1 VVEHLSA
8 LDGVSKLVRV
18 MDLDVKWQT
27 FSELSARD
35 LHDVLRLRQMI
46 FIVEQNC
53 AFADADGYDIEAI
66 HGLGR
71 SKAGELVAVARL
83 LTSGC
88 KYPIPSIGRVAVA
101 KHVRGC
107 GYGRTMV
114 AQALSEARLRFPNS
128 PVHIDAQ
135 AYLERFYA
143 SFGFVRMSEPFD
155 EDGIAHVAMRWIS
168 QA

>member
-1 VVEHLSA
+1 
-8 LDGVSKLVRV
+8 
-18 MDLDVKWQT
+18 MDLDVKWRT
-27 FSELSARD
+27 FAELSTRD
-35 LHDVLRLRQMI
+35 IHDVLRLRQTI

-53 AFADADGYDIEAI
+53 AFADADGLDIEAI

-71 SKAGELVAVARL
+71 SDRGELVAVARL
-83 LTSGC
+83 LPPGC

-101 KHVRGC
+101 KHSRSC
-107 GYGRTMV
+107 GHGRSMV
-114 AQALSEARLRFPNS
+114 AQALFEARRRFPIS

-143 SFGFVRMSEPFD
+143 SFGFVRISEPFD
-155 EDGIAHVAMRWIS
+155 EDGIPHVAMRWIS